1 MKKVVESVEN
11 RRVESV
17 ENVQNRRPSDV
28 FLALARYRILGEQSG
43 LEEFADLMRT
53 WTEIVRLEAE
63 EDKKSFL
70 DRFRQTPAALMP
82 VSEKDTGAPHPSAAP
97 TPSPEGEGG
106 KTEAPKTDAA
116 ARSFATRKR
125 KAIEG
130 IEAARAAGKTMQDIA
145 DAAPGLTINQIMDAI
160 AANPLPLPTWALIE
174 KALKKL
180 AKDGAA
186 DG

>member
-1 MKKVVESVEN
+1 MVESVEN

-43 LEEFADLMRT
+43 LEEFADLMQT
-53 WTEIVRLEAE
+53 WAEIVRLETE
-63 EDKKSFL
+63 EARRTFL
-70 DRFRQTPAALMP
+70 DRLRR
-82 VSEKDTGAPHPSAAP
+82 EDGGAKNRRRGQILRHEEA
-97 TPSPEGEGG
+97 EGDQGDRG
-106 KTEAPKTDAA
+106 RA
-116 ARSFATRKR
+116 
-125 KAIEG
+125 
-130 IEAARAAGKTMQDIA
+130 AAGKTMQDIA

-186 DG
+186 ESGEKEADA

>member
-1 MKKVVESVEN
+1 MVESVEN

-43 LEEFADLMRT
+43 LEEFTDLMQT
-53 WTEIVRLEAE
+53 WAEIVRLETE
-63 EDKKSFL
+63 EDR
-70 DRFRQTPAALMP
+70 RFIFERMRPLGSVLMP
-82 VSEKDTGAPHPSAAP
+82 VSEKDTDTPHPSAAP

-106 KTEAPKTDAA
+106 KTEPPKTDTA

-125 KAIEG
+125 KAVEG

-160 AANPLPLPTWALIE
+160 AANPLSLPTWALIE

>member
-1 MKKVVESVEN
+1 MVENVEN

-28 FLALARYRILGEQSG
+28 FLALARYRVLGEQSG

-53 WTEIVRLEAE
+53 WAEIVRLETE
-63 EDKKSFL
+63 EARRTFL
-70 DRFRQTPAALMP
+70 DRLSQKVLMP

-97 TPSPEGEGG
+97 PPSPEGEGG

-174 KALKKL
+174 QALKKL